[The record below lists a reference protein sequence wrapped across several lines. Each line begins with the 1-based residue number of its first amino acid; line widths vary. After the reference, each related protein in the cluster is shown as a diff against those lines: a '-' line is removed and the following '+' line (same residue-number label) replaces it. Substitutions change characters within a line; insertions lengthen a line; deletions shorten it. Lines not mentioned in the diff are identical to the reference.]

1 MLIADYEVW
10 KNISIKDY
18 EDFYQVSNLGRVRS
32 VDKVDSLGRL
42 IRGKIKAS
50 TNNGNGYLVVN
61 LKNNGKQK
69 MVTIHR
75 LVAEA
80 FIPNP
85 YNLPQ
90 INHKDENKLNNKVEN
105 LEWCDAKYNNSYG
118 TAHIRSAM
126 AHINHPNM
134 SKKVICV
141 ETGIIYPSIAEAER
155 QLGVRSSNIVVC
167 GQHRKTKNSWWL
179 SLGIY

>member
-1 MLIADYEVW
+1 MEIW
-10 KNISIKDY
+10 KNINLKGY

-42 IRGKIKAS
+42 IRGKIKSNA
-50 TNNGNGYLVVN
+50 NNGNGYLVVN

-69 MVTIHR
+69 MVTVHR

-80 FIPNP
+80 FIENP
-85 YNLPQ
+85 KNLPCV
-90 INHKDENKLNNKVEN
+90 NHKDENKTNNKVNN
-105 LEWCDAKYNNSYG
+105 LEWCDHKYNNSYG
-118 TAHIRSAM
+118 TAHIRSAK

-141 ETGIIYPSIAEAER
+141 ETGVIYPSIAEVER
-155 QLGVRSSNIVVC
+155 QLGICSSNIVVC
-167 GQHRKTKNSWWL
+167 LQHRKTKNSRWL
-179 SLGIY
+179 SLGIYY